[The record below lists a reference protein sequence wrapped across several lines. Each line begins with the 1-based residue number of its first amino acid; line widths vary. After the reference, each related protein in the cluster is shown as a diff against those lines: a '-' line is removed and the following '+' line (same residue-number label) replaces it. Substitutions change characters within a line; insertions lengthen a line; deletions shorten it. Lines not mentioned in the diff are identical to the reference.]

1 MEGDVIWDSISQLD
15 FYMTGGSTLTGAI
28 TDDETYA
35 GNGGDGYCN
44 VYIEKGSTWTVT
56 GDSYSTS
63 VDTSDAESTTSFS
76 DYAVTQ
82 P

>member
-15 FYMTGGSTLTGAI
+15 FYMTGESTLTGAI

-35 GNGGDGYCN
+35 GNGGD
-44 VYIEKGSTWTVT
+44 
-56 GDSYSTS
+56 SYSTS
-63 VDTSDAESTTSFS
+63 VDTSDAKSTTSFS